1 MLIIVAHEAA
11 LCYYAFM
18 RTTVDLSDT
27 LYRALKA
34 KAALEGRTVR
44 EVLTQAVEQW
54 LQGGPREPAPP
65 SAPTPRP
72 WIGGLREYARRA
84 PGPHDMASIRASIA
98 AARERGVL

>member
-1 MLIIVAHEAA
+1 
-11 LCYYAFM
+11 M
-18 RTTVDLSDT
+18 RTTVDLSDA
-27 LYRALKA
+27 LYRAVKA

-54 LQGGPREPAPP
+54 LQGSPQAPAAP

-72 WIGGLREYARRA
+72 WIGGLREYARRT

-98 AARERGVL
+98 EARERGML